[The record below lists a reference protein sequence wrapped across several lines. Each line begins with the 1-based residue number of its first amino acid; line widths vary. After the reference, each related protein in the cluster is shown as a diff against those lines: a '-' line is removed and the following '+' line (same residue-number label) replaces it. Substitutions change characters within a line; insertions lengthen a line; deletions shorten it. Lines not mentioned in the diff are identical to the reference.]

1 VEDLNSTKGT
11 VMTKRKPRFA
21 ALVAATALFVGSMGT
36 AGVFKLTGA
45 FGTTKVVNTTT
56 VVRSAGNAPVSTSS
70 GTSVDPQSLYTSSS
84 AGVVDITAKGTSS
97 TQTPRGFGPPQSSQ
111 STATGSGFVTDTQ
124 GHIVT
129 AAHVVQGATSITVK
143 FQDGTSRTA
152 TVLGTDSATDIAV
165 LKVDPT
171 GLTLHPLPLGNSST
185 LQVGS
190 FVAAIGDPFGY
201 DRSFSTGIVS
211 GVDRTIGAPNGFT
224 VSHAIQTDAALNPGN
239 SGGPMLN
246 ANGQVIGIVDQIA
259 TDGSADQNSGV
270 GFAIPIDLVKSE
282 LQTLAAGSKVQHA
295 YIGLGTT
302 DGANG
307 ALVDQVV
314 AGGPASA
321 GGLKSGDVITQVGGQ
336 QVAGSSDL
344 VATVAAHKPG
354 DKLALTVSRSGETL
368 HLTVALGAQPSS
380 SPTSAG

>member
-1 VEDLNSTKGT
+1 
-11 VMTKRKPRFA
+11 MTKRKPRFA
-21 ALVAATALFVGSMGT
+21 ALLAATALFVGSIGT

-56 VVRSAGNAPVSTSS
+56 VVRSAGNAPVSTASD
-70 GTSVDPQSLYTSSS
+70 TTVDPQSLYTSSS
-84 AGVVDITAKGTSS
+84 AGVVDITAKGTSA
-97 TQTPRGFGPPQSSQ
+97 TQSPRPFGPPRSSQ

-143 FQDGTSRTA
+143 FQDGTTRQA

-165 LKVDPT
+165 LKVDPS
-171 GLTLHPLPLGNSST
+171 GLTLHPLPLGSSAS
-185 LQVGS
+185 LQVGN
-190 FVAAIGDPFGY
+190 FIAAIGDPFGY

-211 GVDRTIGAPNGFT
+211 GLDRTIGAPNGFT
-224 VSHAIQTDAALNPGN
+224 VAHAIQTDAALNPGN

-259 TDGSADQNSGV
+259 TDGSSDQSSGV

-282 LQTLAAGSKVQHA
+282 LQTLAAGDKVQHA

-302 DGANG
+302 DGTNG

-321 GGLKSGDVITQVGGQ
+321 GGLKSGDLITQVGGQ
-336 QVAGSSDL
+336 KVAGSSDL

-368 HLTVALGAQPSS
+368 HLTVTLGVQPSS
-380 SPTSAG
+380 SPSSAG